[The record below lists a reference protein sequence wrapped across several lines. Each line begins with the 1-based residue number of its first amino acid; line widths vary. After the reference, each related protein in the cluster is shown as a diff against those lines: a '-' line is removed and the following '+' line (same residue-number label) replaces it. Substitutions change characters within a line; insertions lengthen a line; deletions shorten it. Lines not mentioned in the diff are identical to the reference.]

1 MTKTTTT
8 ETVQK
13 AKKKNY
19 YFGKD
24 VQDKIISYQKEV
36 CLKKKEKCYEQHIH
50 PAFTNLVNSLVAVY
64 NFKASNEE
72 IDHLKHD
79 AVVFLFENIHKW
91 NPEKGTKAFSYFNVV
106 AKNWLTIQSRRLLKH
121 TKRSAFID
129 DEEGLTLDEKEEL
142 FERDYEE
149 QFHDDNNEKE
159 KVKMMLELMS
169 FIKSSLKDERDIKC
183 CLAMEKLYDTLDD
196 LEFYNKRAMFV
207 YLREISGLNSTELSL
222 SLSNIRKIYRKNVG
236 ENKKFDFSEFDD

>member
-1 MTKTTTT
+1 MTKTIN
-8 ETVQK
+8 QK
-13 AKKKNY
+13 TKSKNY

-24 VQDKIISYQKEV
+24 VQDRIIEYQKETNSI
-36 CLKKKEKCYEQHIH
+36 KKEKCYTYHIH
-50 PAFTNLVNSLVAVY
+50 PAFVNLVNSLVAVY

-72 IDHLKHD
+72 IDHLKND
-79 AVVFLFENIHKW
+79 AVVFLFENLHKW

-121 TKRSAFID
+121 TKRSAFMD
-129 DEEGLTLDEKEEL
+129 DEEGLTQDEKEEL

-149 QFHDDNNEKE
+149 QFHDENNELERIK
-159 KVKMMLELMS
+159 KTFELMT
-169 FIKSSLKDERDIKC
+169 FIKENLKDPRDIKC
-183 CLAMEKLYDTLDD
+183 CLAMEKLYETLDD

-222 SLSNIRKIYRKNVG
+222 ALSNIRKIYRKNVG
-236 ENKKFDFSEFDD
+236 ENKRFDFSELED